1 MQEVEKLRP
10 WRGCGSALAG
20 AALIGAAAC
29 GNVVHGGMP
38 DDAAADSGKT
48 GILLDAAI
56 TDGPPRD
63 AAPPPA
69 LCVAP
74 ASTPPASFRID
85 LFTTAA
91 GHAGPDGSCAK
102 VGSSLTTTN
111 PQTISCRRW
120 GGEVRDS
127 AGNYNHWWLWTE
139 LDQPAGA
146 HGWISAYYIKDEGND
161 EAYDITTRHD
171 IAACP

>member
-1 MQEVEKLRP
+1 MV
-10 WRGCGSALAG
+10 ALG
-20 AALIGAAAC
+20 LAAC
-29 GNVVHGGMP
+29 GSVVRSGAP
-38 DDAAADSGKT
+38 DDAAADGGKT

-56 TDGPPRD
+56 ADGPARD
-63 AAPPPA
+63 AGSPPPM

-74 ASTPPASFRID
+74 ASTPPASFRIN
-85 LFTTAA
+85 LFATAN

-102 VGSSLTTTN
+102 LGSSFTTTN

-127 AGNYNHWWLWTE
+127 GGNYNHWWLWTE
-139 LDQPAGA
+139 IDQPAGVHA
-146 HGWISAYYIKDEGND
+146 WISAYYIKDEGND
-161 EAYDITTRHD
+161 EAYDITTRRD